1 MFLHFGR
8 ALGRVSRVIERVIE
22 ARASS
27 AIDALR
33 NAQELVRS
41 NNRRHRP

>member
-8 ALGRVSRVIERVIE
+8 AFGRVIERVIE